1 MILCQYLKKSCL
13 KFHHNLLVTEAQG
26 HGWIYTD
33 TEVNQ
38 LTFELI
44 RNRLS
49 GKHINDTSSIYCP
62 LIRPGDLRQIPSK
75 TYIYILYYIIFIYI
89 HSLYECMN
97 INRRLFSGSFVVNLA
112 VGLIDFFSLKWS
124 DVESKDGENNQT
136 IKI

>member
-26 HGWIYTD
+26 HGWIYTE

-49 GKHINDTSSIYCP
+49 GKHINDTSSIHCP
-62 LIRPGDLRQIPSK
+62 LIRPGDQRQMPSK
-75 TYIYILYYIIFIYI
+75 TYIYIVLYYIYIYI
-89 HSLYECMN
+89 VCMN

-112 VGLIDFFSLKWS
+112 VGLIDFFSLK
-124 DVESKDGENNQT
+124 
-136 IKI
+136 